1 MAANPSAFTAT
12 PGSIGAA
19 PAAAVS
25 WQPSDNGLLLSS
37 LGDPA
42 LLTSTAILT
51 AGTLYLAKWPVRA
64 AVTVSNVEFEVSAVA
79 VGASTG
85 TFAGLYSS
93 AGALLSGSADVNA
106 QFLAQGPAVCPLTT
120 PQALAAGGFVWAA
133 LLVNFATTQPTL
145 FKGATATG
153 NVPNVGLTAAA
164 FRFAVNGTGLA
175 SLPGAITPAAN
186 SAAGLLSLWAA
197 AA

>member
-1 MAANPSAFTAT
+1 MSGNPSAFTAT
-12 PGSIGAA
+12 PASIGAA

-25 WQPSDNGLLLSS
+25 WQPSDNALLLSS
-37 LGDPA
+37 AGDPA

-51 AGTLYLAKWPVRA
+51 AGTLYLAKWPVRS
-64 AVTVSNVEFEVSAVA
+64 AVTVANVAFEVSAIA

-106 QFLAQGPAVCPLTT
+106 QFLAQGPAICPLTT

-145 FKGATATG
+145 LKGATATG
-153 NVPNVGLTAAA
+153 NVPNIGLTPATY
-164 FRFAVNGTGLA
+164 RFAVNGTGLA
-175 SLPGAITPAAN
+175 ALPGSITPASN
-186 SAAGLLSLWAA
+186 SAGGLLSLWAGA
-197 AA
+197 S